1 MSKVLHYISMRHFSV
16 HCFAVETL
24 VPVIAKA
31 DGTCRAS
38 EAAGALVGA
47 IQEDA
52 MPYLESIVD
61 YWGD

>member
-1 MSKVLHYISMRHFSV
+1 V